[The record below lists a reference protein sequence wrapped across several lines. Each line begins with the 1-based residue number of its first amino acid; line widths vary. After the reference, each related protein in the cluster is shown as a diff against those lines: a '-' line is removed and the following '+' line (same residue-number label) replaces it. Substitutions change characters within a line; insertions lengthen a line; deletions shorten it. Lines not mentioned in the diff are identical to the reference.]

1 MGFEGALDLKFTES
15 EVQYAGIN
23 ATGDVEFQAKIHDRG
38 AFQLADGFTNLIVP
52 TSGALIGTLGV
63 ARLDWAV
70 WARFQ
75 IRFQALLLLVA
86 SIAVV
91 VAVFIG
97 YQ

>member
-1 MGFEGALDLKFTES
+1 M
-15 EVQYAGIN
+15 
-23 ATGDVEFQAKIHDRG
+23 
-38 AFQLADGFTNLIVP
+38 IVP

-75 IRFQALLLLVA
+75 IRFQGLLFVVA

-91 VAVFIG
+91 GAVFSG
-97 YQ
+97 YR